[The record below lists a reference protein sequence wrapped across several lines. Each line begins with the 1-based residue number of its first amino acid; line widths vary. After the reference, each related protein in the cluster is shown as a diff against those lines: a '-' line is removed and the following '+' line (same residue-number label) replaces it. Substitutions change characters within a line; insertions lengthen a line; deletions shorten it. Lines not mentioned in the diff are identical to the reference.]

1 MKKILVFALAIL
13 AMVGNVRADE
23 GMWLPMFVERLNYVD
38 MQKMGLQLTPEELYS
53 INNSSL
59 KDAIVGLGSEAK
71 PRGFFCTGEIVSEHG
86 LLFTNHHCGYSAVQK
101 LSSVEYDYLKDG
113 FWAKN
118 YGEELPAPEMTA
130 SFLIRMEDVTNE
142 VLGVVTSD
150 MDWDARE
157 RAIKSKIRKLETA
170 ASEDGKYN
178 PVIKGFFEGNEYYMF
193 VYQVYTDVRLVGV
206 ANSSIGK
213 FGGDTDN
220 WMWPRHTGD
229 FSIFRVY
236 ADKDGNPAEYSK
248 NNVPLTPKH
257 HLPIS
262 LDGVKQNDFTMIWGF
277 PGSTERYM
285 SSYGIDYN
293 VDTFYPIIIDIFGKQ
308 LEVMDEFMQQDDAIN
323 LMYADNHAGLANT
336 WKNFIGQCKMLRKNK
351 VSEAKVELEKDF
363 MKWVNAKADRKAEYG
378 NALENLKSG
387 YETMAAVAKPL
398 FYPNFMMQVGPV
410 SRTSIFEDYY
420 DAVEKDD
427 DAAKEKALAEMKSMD
442 VDALFAE
449 TNQQVEKKTF
459 AEMLKL
465 YRNAFDE
472 EELPEFYHKIIDK
485 KFDGN
490 IDAFADYVYE
500 NSIYATPEN
509 IKAFINKPKVKKIEN
524 DYVYIINN
532 QMMSVLMGSA
542 LLYRMT
548 NETIAENDHIFVKG
562 LREYYAE
569 TQPGKSL
576 YPDANSTMRMSYG
589 SVQDYMPADA
599 VHYDYICTANG
610 ILEKY
615 IPGDYE
621 FDAPKRLIEL
631 IEKKDFGAY
640 ADENGELVVC
650 FLSTNDITGGNSGSP
665 IMNGKGELIGLAFDG
680 NWEAMSGDVNFE
692 PKLQR
697 TINVDIRYVLFVI
710 DKYAGATNLI
720 NELDIRKSEPM
731 PVREEVEVSEESEVK
746 QIKPAKPAKPTKS
759 SKVKAKSKK

>member
-1 MKKILVFALAIL
+1 MKRLLVFALAIM
-13 AMVGNVRADE
+13 AMMGSVRADE

-53 INNSSL
+53 INHNSL
-59 KDAIVGLGSEAK
+59 KDAIVGLGSDAK

-101 LSSVEYDYLKDG
+101 LSSMEHDYLHDG
-113 FWAKN
+113 FWARN
-118 YGEELPAPEMTA
+118 YEEEIPAPEMTA
-130 SFLIRMEDVTNE
+130 SFLVRMENVTTE
-142 VLGVVTSD
+142 VLAVVTSD
-150 MDWDARE
+150 MDWQTRTKTINAK
-157 RAIKSKIRKLETA
+157 IKDLEA
-170 ASEDGKYN
+170 QASEDGKYN
-178 PVIKGFFEGNEYYMF
+178 PVVKGFFEGNEYYMF
-193 VYQVYTDVRLVGV
+193 IYKVYPDVRLVGV
-206 ANSSIGK
+206 ANESIGK

-248 NNVPLTPKH
+248 DNVPLTPKH

-262 LDGVKQNDFTMIWGF
+262 LDGVKQDDFTMIWGF

-293 VDTFYPIIIDIFGKQ
+293 VDTFYPIIIDIFGKE
-308 LEVMDEFMQQDDAIN
+308 LEVMDEFMQKDNAIN

-336 WKNFIGQCKMLRKNK
+336 WKNFIGQCTMLRKNK
-351 VSEAKVELEKDF
+351 VSEAKVKLENNF
-363 MKWVNAKADRKAEYG
+363 TLWVNNKEKKEYES
-378 NALENLKSG
+378 ALYNLKDAYG
-387 YETMAAVAKPL
+387 KLGEVAKYVY
-398 FYPNFMMQVGPV
+398 YPNFVSQMGPV
-410 SRTSIFEDYY
+410 GAAASFMGYY
-420 DAVEKDD
+420 MAAGSDD
-427 DAAKEKALAEMKSMD
+427 KEAKEAATMELQAMD
-442 VDALFAE
+442 VDAMFAE
-449 TNQQVEKKTF
+449 TDPKVEHKMF

-465 YRNAFDE
+465 YRNAFNE
-472 EELPEFYHKIIDK
+472 AELPEFYSKMVDK
-485 KFDGN
+485 KFKGN

-500 NSIYATPEN
+500 NSIFATPES
-509 IKAFINKPKVKKIEN
+509 IKAFIAKPSTKKMDKDIAFQISQQLRE
-524 DYVYIINN
+524 VI
-532 QMMSVLMGSA
+532 MGA
-542 LLYRMT
+542 VPEYRAAMT
-548 NETIAENDHIFVKG
+548 TIQENDHLFVKG
-562 LREYYAE
+562 LREYYA
-569 TQPGKSL
+569 TMYPDKSL

-599 VHYDYICTANG
+599 VHYDYVCTANG

-615 IPGDYE
+615 VPGDYE
-621 FDAPKRLIEL
+621 FDAPKRLLDL
-631 IEKKDFGAY
+631 IEKKDFGPY
-640 ADENGELVVC
+640 ANEDGDLIVC

-697 TINVDIRYVLFVI
+697 TINVDVRYVLFII

-720 NELDIRKSEPM
+720 NELDIRKSEPQ
-731 PVREEVEVSEESEVK
+731 PLREEEET
-746 QIKPAKPAKPTKS
+746 PAE
-759 SKVKAKSKK
+759 